1 MGEKGQTVSRGWGN
15 GNIIYEVDSDRYQD
29 KQSSN
34 IQPNE
39 KMDKQISQKLKP
51 FIFISTVY

>member
-29 KQSSN
+29 KHTTKWENGQTN
-34 IQPNE
+34 VLRN
-39 KMDKQISQKLKP
+39 
-51 FIFISTVY
+51 